1 MGKKKTPGEKAKRA
15 RENGFNDDDD
25 DIDDSLILKIILEY
39 TDGVYKEQM
48 EMWREFAKDRP
59 GANPCHFRTLKHF
72 AEFVGLS
79 IPGQLEE
86 MPTVDTYIKGP
97 LQVKIGLST
106 AHRER
111 HYLTL
116 KKYLILVFAV

>member
-48 EMWREFAKDRP
+48 EMWRE
-59 GANPCHFRTLKHF
+59 
-72 AEFVGLS
+72 
-79 IPGQLEE
+79 
-86 MPTVDTYIKGP
+86 
-97 LQVKIGLST
+97 
-106 AHRER
+106 
-111 HYLTL
+111 
-116 KKYLILVFAV
+116 